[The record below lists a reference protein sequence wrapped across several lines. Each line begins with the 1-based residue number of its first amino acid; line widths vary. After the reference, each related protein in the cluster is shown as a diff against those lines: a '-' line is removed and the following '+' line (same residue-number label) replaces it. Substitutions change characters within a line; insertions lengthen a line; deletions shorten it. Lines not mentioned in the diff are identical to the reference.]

1 LLDKQNMLIIILI
14 LSYNIY
20 LFYITYLQKER
31 KKMLTAQ
38 CQKLIFYILLID
50 NSHDYFISSLKKVV
64 KFVTYLH

>member
-1 LLDKQNMLIIILI
+1 MLIIILI
-14 LSYNIY
+14 LSYKIY

-31 KKMLTAQ
+31 KKNVNCTVSE
-38 CQKLIFYILLID
+38 INISD